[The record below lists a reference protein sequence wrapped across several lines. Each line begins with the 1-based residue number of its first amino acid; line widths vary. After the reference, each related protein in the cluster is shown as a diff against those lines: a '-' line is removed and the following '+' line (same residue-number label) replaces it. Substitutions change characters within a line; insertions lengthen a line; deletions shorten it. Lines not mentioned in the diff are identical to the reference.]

1 MEQRAHPAG
10 PAAPNEPNEPKKP
23 SARPLDR
30 RVTTLLLLGVVWVA
44 SFVPFAGALGAT
56 FVAFDDGMHIV
67 ENPIIH
73 QGWSWE
79 TLWFALTTMH
89 SANWHPLTWASYITD
104 IELYGLNAGGH
115 HLTSLLFHATNGA
128 LLALLLLRLTSSV
141 WWSGAGALLFSLH
154 PLRVESVAWVSERK
168 DVLSGFFLLLALL
181 AWLDY
186 GRAQRAR
193 SYLLALLAAVLGLMS
208 KPMLVTLPVLLL
220 LVDVWPLGRLPW
232 PGTAG
237 RAAFGTTAGRLVVE
251 KLPFFCLSLAASLV
265 TLYAQWEGGAVSTF
279 SGLPLVPRLENALVS
294 LGRYAGK
301 TLWPTD
307 LIVFYGYPTDGWSLA
322 TVLGVAVWTLAM
334 CIVAVVLLRHRRPAF
349 GTAWAWILV
358 SLLPVI
364 GIIQVGGQSIAD
376 RYTYV
381 PHVWPVVVLASFLAT
396 LARAQRPLQLVSV
409 VVLFALTLTTMKQV
423 EVWHDSRSLFTHVV
437 EVEPENGRAWGRLA
451 WVEMMD
457 GRWTEGEEAA
467 KKSVDFQPD
476 IAEHH
481 FLLARALARRGEHR
495 AAIESY
501 VEALTLDPTEPQGH
515 ALLSLSLFA
524 IGDVTNAKG
533 EALKAREPGTLSPA
547 LLSQLEQAWR
557 DADAKAA
564 ASASAPR

>member
-1 MEQRAHPAG
+1 MEQRAQPAG
-10 PAAPNEPNEPKKP
+10 PAAPDEP
-23 SARPLDR
+23 SGRPLDR
-30 RVTTLLLLGVVWVA
+30 RVTTLLLLGVVWIA
-44 SFVPFAGALGAT
+44 SFVPFAGALDAT

-79 TLWFALTTMH
+79 TLRFALTTMH

-115 HLTSLLFHATNGA
+115 HLTSLLLHATNGA
-128 LLALLLLRLTSSV
+128 LLALLLFRLTSSA

-168 DVLSGFFLLLALL
+168 DVLSGLFLLLALL

-186 GRAQRAR
+186 GRTRNARA
-193 SYLLALLAAVLGLMS
+193 YLLALLAAALGLMS

-232 PGTAG
+232 PGAAG
-237 RAAFGTTAGRLVVE
+237 LAAFGKTAGRLVIE
-251 KLPFFCLSLAASLV
+251 KLPFFGLSLASSLV

-279 SGLPLVPRLENALVS
+279 AGLPLVPRLENALVS
-294 LGRYAGK
+294 LGRYAWK

-307 LIVFYGYPTDGWSLA
+307 LIVFYSYPTNGWPLA
-322 TVLGVAVWTLAM
+322 TVLGVAVWTLAV
-334 CIVAVVLLRHRRPAF
+334 CTVAAVLLRRGRPAF
-349 GTAWAWILV
+349 ATAWSWILV

-381 PHVWPVVVLASFLAT
+381 PHVWPVVVLATFLAG
-396 LARAQRPLQLVSV
+396 LARAQRPLRLVSV
-409 VVLFALTLTTMKQV
+409 FVIVALALTTMKQV
-423 EVWHDSRSLFTHVV
+423 DVWHDSRSLFTHVV
-437 EVEPENGRAWGRLA
+437 EVEPENGRGWGRLA

-457 GRWTEGEEAA
+457 GRWTEGEAAA

-501 VEALTLDPTEPQGH
+501 VEALTLDATEPEGH
-515 ALLSLSLFA
+515 ALLALSLFA

-533 EALKAREPGTLSPA
+533 EALKARESGTLSPA
-547 LLSQLEQAWR
+547 RLAQLEQAWR
-557 DADAKAA
+557 DADRKAA
-564 ASASAPR
+564 AGASSPR